1 MNTGTHEPPKR
12 EENPFSFKHFLKRDP
27 SLNSN
32 NNTNLN
38 AGISSNSISTDTN
51 NINSPTNN
59 SGPSSTYQNSTS
71 TGARPKVPQCS
82 DNSTKMKRSPRFP
95 SFDSQASLAEYT
107 DDNLSMNNL
116 YHSRSNTSFTTD
128 YSAANSN
135 FVQRSYSNYD
145 MDSPMSGSPRKGV
158 LHSMSSTN
166 CSNSRPINAPNTGH
180 RLGNSEFQATLPD
193 FVQDHLVM
201 EEFYNAFNSPPA
213 STSPLDVDPSNS
225 LENLEFEINSRM
237 RPDDMPFDLMSG
249 RSRTPMRRNSPTMP
263 LDHVPLDLPI
273 GGAHIPLD
281 LTINGSDLRGFQFPV
296 VDGSKFLKK
305 FVWFFFY

>member
-1 MNTGTHEPPKR
+1 
-12 EENPFSFKHFLKRDP
+12 
-27 SLNSN
+27 
-32 NNTNLN
+32 
-38 AGISSNSISTDTN
+38 
-51 NINSPTNN
+51 
-59 SGPSSTYQNSTS
+59 
-71 TGARPKVPQCS
+71 
-82 DNSTKMKRSPRFP
+82 MKRSPRFP

-128 YSAANSN
+128 YSSAGNSSN

-166 CSNSRPINAPNTGH
+166 CSNTRPINAPNAGH

-281 LTINGSDLRGFQFPV
+281 LTINGSDLRGFQFPIA
-296 VDGSKFLKK
+296 DGSKFIRKIFLILL
-305 FVWFFFY
+305 